1 MKNEN
6 GIVGFC
12 GFLTGLIGGFIITTI
27 GADRWQK
34 ESYQNGYNDA
44 KKDGEILSLKKRLG
58 EKTGTESEKEDD
70 AE

>member
-1 MKNEN
+1 MKNDDRN
-6 GIVGFC
+6 VGVC
-12 GFLTGLIGGFIITTI
+12 GFLVGLIGGFIIATI

-34 ESYQNGYNDA
+34 ESYQDGYNDA

-58 EKTGTESEKEDD
+58 EETDTESKKEDD

>member
-6 GIVGFC
+6 GIVGVC
-12 GFLTGLIGGFIITTI
+12 GFLMGLIGGFCIATI
-27 GADRWQK
+27 GGDRWQK

-44 KKDGEILSLKKRLG
+44 KKDDEILSLKKRLG
-58 EKTGTESEKEDD
+58 EETETESEKEDD